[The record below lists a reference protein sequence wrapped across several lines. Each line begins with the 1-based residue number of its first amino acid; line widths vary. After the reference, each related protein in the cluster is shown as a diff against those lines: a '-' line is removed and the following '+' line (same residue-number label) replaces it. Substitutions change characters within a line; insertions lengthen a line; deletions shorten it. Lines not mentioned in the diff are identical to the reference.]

1 MAAALTLES
10 VKPPIWM
17 LYVEVVYLV
26 LLKIHKIQIWI
37 VYVSFIILAIYV
49 ALYVVFTNHD
59 PGWHAYYDF
68 SMVYKKSLSFLYLHK
83 LYNLSHT
90 QHYILHALVATNTQY
105 I

>member
-37 VYVSFIILAIYV
+37 VYVSFIILA
-49 ALYVVFTNHD
+49 
-59 PGWHAYYDF
+59 
-68 SMVYKKSLSFLYLHK
+68 M
-83 LYNLSHT
+83 
-90 QHYILHALVATNTQY
+90 
-105 I
+105 